1 MAQYDL
7 TAKIGAYLDRHMVAP
22 LLEFLLGQEI
32 YPHEDVLTAKY
43 DLLSKTK
50 MIDYTDLI
58 YREIHGI
65 EDENVHEPGF
75 EERRA
80 VVLKKFEELTEKSS
94 EIMDMIQDPV
104 VIQQLK
110 QDKLANIQ
118 FLTENYN
125 FKPEMLNSL
134 YDFAL
139 CNYATG
145 NYEPAA
151 VMLYHFRILST
162 DYDQNVSSLWGK
174 LAAEIL
180 TQNWDVAYDDLN
192 RLKEM
197 IEQRNFTSH
206 LQALQQRSWLIH
218 WSLFVFFNHPKGRD
232 GIVDLFF
239 QPQYLNTIQTACPWI
254 LRYLATAAV
263 VNKKRRN
270 VLKDLIRV
278 IQQESHAYRDPITE
292 FIEALYVNF
301 DFDGAQQKLKECDD
315 VIANDFFLV
324 SLQEDFKENG
334 RLFIFET
341 YCRIHQCIDI
351 KDVSAKLNLNAE
363 DGEKWIVN
371 LIRNARMDAKIDSK
385 TNTVIMGT
393 QQNSISQQ
401 VIERTKALS
410 FRSSLLASNI
420 EKREQELQNRRK
432 GNDGNKTGGGKKQGG
447 GGGGGGG
454 RKPQKEG
461 GDDSARAHISS
472 ETPSAFARTVDD
484 E

>member
-1 MAQYDL
+1 MQ
-7 TAKIGAYLDRHMVAP
+7 
-22 LLEFLLGQEI
+22 
-32 YPHEDVLTAKY
+32 AKY

-50 MIDYTDLI
+50 MIDYTNAI
-58 YREIHGI
+58 YREIHNL
-65 EDENVHEPGF
+65 EDEEQNEPGY

-80 VVLKKFEELTEKSS
+80 NVLTKFEELTDKSS
-94 EIMDMIQDPV
+94 EIMETIQDPV

-118 FLTENYN
+118 FLTEKYN
-125 FKPEMLNSL
+125 FKPEMLNAL

-139 CNYATG
+139 YNYDIGNYAS
-145 NYEPAA
+145 AA
-151 VMLYHFRILST
+151 EMLYHFRILST

-174 LAAEIL
+174 LASEIL
-180 TQNWDVAYDDLN
+180 TQNWETAYDDLN

-197 IEQRNFTSH
+197 IEQRNFSSH
-206 LQALQQRSWLIH
+206 LEALQQRSWLIH

-270 VLKDLIRV
+270 VMKDLIRV
-278 IQQESHAYRDPITE
+278 IQQESNAYKDPITE

-301 DFDGAQQKLKECDD
+301 DFDGAQIKLKECDD

-341 YCRIHQCIDI
+341 YCRIHQHINI
-351 KDVSAKLNLNAE
+351 SDVSSKLDLQPE
-363 DGEKWIVN
+363 EGEKWIVN
-371 LIRNARMDAKIDSK
+371 LIRNARMDAKIDSE
-385 TNTVIMGT
+385 TDTVVMGT
-393 QQNSISQQ
+393 HHNSVYQQ

-410 FRSSLLASNI
+410 FRSSLLANNI
-420 EKREQELQNRRK
+420 EKREGELAQRK
-432 GNDGNKTGGGKKQGG
+432 KGKSSGGGHGVAGG
-447 GGGGGGG
+447 KREEHGKG
-454 RKPQKEG
+454 RKAEVG
-461 GDDSARAHISS
+461 GDDA
-472 ETPSAFARTVDD
+472 
-484 E
+484 

>member
-1 MAQYDL
+1 MANGDSWKAWNRGKRNCFANGGL
-7 TAKIGAYLDRHMVAP
+7 SLAIGY
-22 LLEFLLGQEI
+22 
-32 YPHEDVLTAKY
+32 
-43 DLLSKTK
+43 
-50 MIDYTDLI
+50 
-58 YREIHGI
+58 
-65 EDENVHEPGF
+65 
-75 EERRA
+75 EERRGD
-80 VVLKKFEELTEKSS
+80 VLRKFEELTDKSS

-118 FLTENYN
+118 FLTENYK
-125 FKPEMLNSL
+125 FKPEMLNAL

-139 CNYATG
+139 YNYDIG
-145 NYEPAA
+145 NYSSAA
-151 VMLYHFRILST
+151 EMLYHFRILST

-180 TQNWDVAYDDLN
+180 TQNWETAYDDLN

-197 IEQRNFTSH
+197 IEQRNFASH

-292 FIEALYVNF
+292 FIECLYVNF

-324 SLQEDFKENG
+324 ALQEDFKENG

-351 KDVSAKLNLNAE
+351 KDVSAKLDLNAE
-363 DGEKWIVN
+363 EGEKWIVN

-393 QQNSISQQ
+393 QHNSIYQQ

-420 EKREQELQNRRK
+420 EKREQELNNRRK
-432 GNDGNKTGGGKKQGG
+432 GRGNNNKGQQQNAAA
-447 GGGGGGG
+447 G
-454 RKPQKEG
+454 RDK
-461 GDDSARAHISS
+461 AAA
-472 ETPSAFARTVDD
+472 TTTVDPLAD
-484 E
+484 VDDGQE

>member
-1 MAQYDL
+1 MAQHDL
-7 TAKIGAYLDRHMVAP
+7 TTKIGHYLDRHMVAP
-22 LLEFLLGQEI
+22 LLEFLLGKEI
-32 YPHEDVLTAKY
+32 YSHKDLMQAKY

-50 MIDYTDLI
+50 MIDYTNQI
-58 YREIHGI
+58 YKEINGL
-65 EDENVHEPGF
+65 EDEGDNEPGY

-80 VVLKKFEELTEKSS
+80 GVLQKFEELTEQSS
-94 EIMDMIQDPV
+94 EIMDMIQDPI

-118 FLTENYN
+118 FLSDNYN
-125 FKPEMLNSL
+125 FKPEMLNAL
-134 YDFAL
+134 YEFAL
-139 CNYATG
+139 YNYDIG
-145 NYEPAA
+145 NYSSAA
-151 VMLYHFRILST
+151 EMLYHFRILST
-162 DYDQNVSSLWGK
+162 DYDLNVSSLWGK

-180 TQNWDVAYDDLN
+180 TQNWETAYDDLN

-232 GIVDLFF
+232 GIADLFF

-254 LRYLATAAV
+254 LRYLTTAVV

-270 VLKDLIRV
+270 VLKDLIKV
-278 IQQESHAYRDPITE
+278 VQQESHAYRDPITE
-292 FIEALYVNF
+292 FIECLYVNF
-301 DFDGAQQKLKECDD
+301 DFDGAQQKLKECDE

-351 KDVSAKLNLNAE
+351 KDVSQKLDLSPEA
-363 DGEKWIVN
+363 GEKWIVN

-393 QQNSISQQ
+393 QYNSIYQQ
-401 VIERTKALS
+401 VIERTRALS

-420 EKREQELQNRRK
+420 EKREQELANRRK
-432 GNDGNKTGGGKKQGG
+432 VRGK
-447 GGGGGGG
+447 GG
-454 RKPQKEG
+454 REEAVSTPLEG
-461 GDDSARAHISS
+461 EDA
-472 ETPSAFARTVDD
+472 E
-484 E
+484 

>member
-1 MAQYDL
+1 MAAHDL
-7 TAKIGAYLDRHMVAP
+7 TAKIGQYLDRHMVAP
-22 LLEFLLGQEI
+22 LLEFLLGNELYNHKDLMQ
-32 YPHEDVLTAKY
+32 AKY

-50 MIDYTDLI
+50 MIDYTNQI
-58 YREIHGI
+58 YKEIQGLE
-65 EDENVHEPGF
+65 EDGENEPGY

-80 VVLKKFEELTEKSS
+80 GVLQKFEHLTEQSS
-94 EIMDMIQDPV
+94 QIMDMIQDPV

-125 FKPEMLNSL
+125 FKPEMLNTL
-134 YDFAL
+134 YEFAL
-139 CNYATG
+139 YNYDIG
-145 NYEPAA
+145 NYTSAA
-151 VMLYHFRILST
+151 EMLYHFRILST

-180 TQNWDVAYDDLN
+180 TQNWETAYEDLT

-197 IEQRNFTSH
+197 IEQRNFSSH

-232 GIVDLFF
+232 GIIDLFF
-239 QPQYLNTIQTACPWI
+239 QPQYLNTIQTACPWV
-254 LRYLATAAV
+254 LRYLATAIV

-278 IQQESHAYRDPITE
+278 VQQESAGYRDPIIE
-292 FIEALYVNF
+292 FIECLYVNF
-301 DFDGAQQKLKECDD
+301 DFDGAQIKLKECDE
-315 VIANDFFLV
+315 VINNDFFLV

-351 KDVSAKLNLNAE
+351 KDVSQKLDLSSE
-363 DGEKWIVN
+363 EGEKWIVN

-385 TNTVIMGT
+385 TNTVVMGT
-393 QQNSISQQ
+393 QQNSVYLQ
-401 VIERTKALS
+401 VIERTRALS

-420 EKREQELQNRRK
+420 EKREQELANRKR
-432 GNDGNKTGGGKKQGG
+432 
-447 GGGGGGG
+447 GGG
-454 RKPQKEG
+454 RGRGGARSG
-461 GDDSARAHISS
+461 GDRGGDRGGERNDREKRPVHS
-472 ETPSAFARTVDD
+472 D

>member
-7 TAKIGAYLDRHMVAP
+7 TSKIGPYLDRHMVAP
-22 LLEFLLGQEI
+22 LLEFLLDQEI
-32 YPHEDVLTAKY
+32 YPQEELMVAKY

-50 MIDYTDLI
+50 MIDSANMVYK
-58 YREIHGI
+58 EIHNLDP
-65 EDENVHEPGF
+65 EDTSANEPGF
-75 EERRA
+75 QERRGA
-80 VVLKKFEELTEKSS
+80 ALQTYEDLTKKST

-118 FLTENYN
+118 FLTESYN
-125 FKPEMLNSL
+125 FKPEMLNAL
-134 YDFAL
+134 YEFAL
-139 CNYATG
+139 FNYDIG
-145 NYEPAA
+145 NYQPAA
-151 VMLYHFRILST
+151 AMLYHFRVLST

-180 TQNWDVAYDDLN
+180 TQNWETAYDDLN

-197 IEQRNFTSH
+197 IDQRNFSSH

-278 IQQESHAYRDPITE
+278 IQQESNVYRDPITE
-292 FIEALYVNF
+292 FIECLYVNF
-301 DFDGAQQKLKECDD
+301 DFDGAQQKLKECDE

-324 SLQEDFKENG
+324 ALQEDFKENG

-351 KDVSAKLNLNAE
+351 NDVSAKLDLSAT

-371 LIRNARMDAKIDSK
+371 LIRNARMDAKIDSS

-393 QQNSISQQ
+393 QHNSIYQQ

-410 FRSSLLASNI
+410 FRSSLLATNI
-420 EKREQELQNRRK
+420 EKREQELVNRRK
-432 GNDGNKTGGGKKQGG
+432 GNNNRGGNHSNTHSHNSNNHKNSVPAAKTV
-447 GGGGGGG
+447 
-454 RKPQKEG
+454 
-461 GDDSARAHISS
+461 AA
-472 ETPSAFARTVDD
+472 DD